1 VKRIFNP
8 KRLRQALIYRNMTA
22 SELAER
28 TDEVRSTVSMY
39 QNGKVDSVDIEK
51 VKKFSKE
58 LKFPMNFF
66 FEVDEIFAKSPVY
79 FRSQL
84 TAKKNYR
91 DAQKVK
97 LEFLIN
103 VYRFLNKYIEFPK
116 LNIPNCSGLSPE
128 DAADLLRQKWGLGDG
143 PIKNLIRVAENN
155 GIIVACCSTQTN
167 AIDAF
172 SKRFTIES
180 SEEAFIIGYSANKQ
194 TAARIHFDI
203 AHELGHICLHDWEDI
218 DEIDKD
224 EFKEKESEANRFA
237 AAFLLPEEPFSI
249 DARITPLS
257 IPAYTKLKA
266 KWKTSIQAMIMR
278 TRNLNIIKHEVYTD
292 FIINMQKRGL
302 RKSEP
307 LDDKLITAEP
317 SMLSTAVMLL
327 LENNVFDAT
336 EFMDR
341 LSTDANLSI
350 YPEEIEKLL
359 ELPDG
364 ILQKSKILK
373 FKNLSIKE

>member
-1 VKRIFNP
+1 MKRIFNP